1 MKCLIGVCGA
11 QASGKTLVILGILRL
26 SRRCGLRVGACKPV
40 DVGETAY
47 LAEDSLGD
55 GESIQQTGRMPE
67 HVSLI
72 NPYLLHEKLP
82 PALAA
87 QRDGVRIDKKLLETR
102 LKLLRDSYKRLL
114 IESPGS
120 LRIPLSGTESWAAML
135 GKWCADVIWISDINE
150 DSLERTLFS
159 FELLQKYGMSVK
171 ILLNNRSNERN
182 RELIEYHWLT
192 LEEELSTTVQGLVPY
207 IRGKNRV
214 ERVTEVL
221 ADIFDENWL
230 EQRDA

>member
-1 MKCLIGVCGA
+1 MKGLTSVCGA

-26 SRRCGLRVGACKPV
+26 FRRCGLRVGACKPV

-47 LAEDSLGD
+47 LAENSLGD
-55 GESIQQTGRMPE
+55 GECIQQTGRMRE

-102 LKLLRDSYKRLL
+102 IKLLRNSYKRLL
-114 IESPGS
+114 IEGPVS
-120 LRIPLSGTESWAAML
+120 LRIPLSGRENWAAML

-150 DSLERTLFS
+150 DSLERTIFS
-159 FELLQKYGMSVK
+159 FELLQKYGISVK

-207 IRGKNRV
+207 FRFKNRL
-214 ERVTEVL
+214 ERS
-221 ADIFDENWL
+221 
-230 EQRDA
+230 DA